1 MFGTKGT
8 LNEHQLTHSD
18 ENRRL
23 IPKGYQVST
32 SPIKSP
38 PICGTSWVFTRSSL
52 VHSSTCAAPEVA
64 VMSAAEKKI
73 RQFETRLKVVNE
85 SLARVKQF
93 LDNYADEQKSEVPL
107 RLGRLEKTLETFES
121 LMAQYEQLDDTDVF
135 EKGCLQQR
143 ASVEELY
150 FKCKAHLLEKLP
162 PEEPRTPAPNSEAS
176 RPALL
181 SGMSNVKLPT
191 ITLPEFDGDY
201 SKWLTFHDTFLSL
214 IHSSSEISCVQKFHY
229 LRSSL
234 VGEAAGKIANQEI
247 SAQGYAIAWET
258 LTKYYNDKNLL
269 RKKHIR
275 TLLKYPKIPNDSV
288 EALHRIVDDFQ
299 CHTQILKQLGEPV
312 EQMSSIL
319 MELLEDKLDDASLSA
334 WEESIGQK
342 EERPTFNAMIEFL
355 QRRARVRETI
365 QINRPQQVAPKSG
378 SHNSAPKK
386 PFQTR
391 VCLNAAV
398 ESPPKTFPLCPACDK
413 QKHSIMDCAAFNS
426 MNVSERLRV
435 VTDKRLC
442 SNCFRSDH
450 FARNCRSKYHC
461 KQCNKR
467 HHSMIHPGPGSQDT
481 NPVVATPALNPAPV
495 NAATKS
501 SSASVLLSTVVL
513 AVLDSYGKEHLARAL
528 LDTGSQPNVMSEHL
542 CQQLHLFRKVANVPI
557 SGVDSTITN
566 AKHMVR
572 TEVRSRVSRFAETL
586 DFLVLR
592 KVTCETPPVTI
603 PIAQWKIPEHLALAD
618 PEFNVSR
625 KVDMIIGAAHF
636 YSFLLEGRIRL
647 AGPVPLLV
655 ESVFGWI
662 ATGSVEVSD
671 EAEQQP
677 TVSCH
682 VATVESVDKMLERF
696 WALEEVGGSNYSV
709 DEHKCE
715 AHFKETVARDE
726 SGRYVVKLPK
736 HPEFQQM
743 IGASKTNAVRRFRW
757 LEQKLE
763 KQPELKPQYHE
774 FMQEYLT
781 LGHMHA
787 VPDDAEDE
795 SSRACYLPHHPVIKE
810 QSSTTKVRVV
820 FDGSAKTSAGHSL
833 NDALLVGPVVQDEL
847 LDTVL
852 RFRKFPIAL
861 VTDIEKM
868 YRQVVV
874 HPEDRPYQRIVWRF
888 DPEQPITTYEL
899 ATVTYGLAP
908 SSFLA
913 TRTLLQLADD
923 EGAQFPQA
931 SAAIKKHMYVDDF
944 IGGAHTVDDAILLRS
959 DLCKLLLKGGFQL
972 RKWCSNSL
980 AVLADIPSEL
990 LGTQSSLQ
998 FDPEETIKTLGI
1010 SWEPEADVFRF
1021 VASVVWD
1028 LSPTKRNILSVI
1040 AQLYDPLGLIAPVV
1054 VLAKI
1059 VLQELW
1065 YLALEWDALVP
1076 PELRTRWFDF
1086 CEGLSHLNNFRIDR
1100 YAFARKCCYAELH
1113 FFSDAS
1119 EVAYGAVAY
1128 VRSESP
1134 DGKIKVSL
1142 LTSKSKVAPLK
1153 KRSIPR
1159 LELCAFFLA
1168 AQMFVRVVEALDV
1181 KFQDVYFWT
1190 DSEVV
1195 LQWLKSAPRRWK
1207 PFVANRISEIQI
1219 ITHGAKCLHV
1229 AGLENPADLVSR
1241 GMPAEKLV
1249 NSPKWKFGASW
1260 LGKHK
1265 PLWPPQRD
1273 LKGALPIE
1281 EQKEKPILVV
1291 QTAPPN
1297 HVFTIFFSYRRL
1309 LNAVGLALR
1318 FANNVRKPC
1327 KRNTDRVLSVVELE
1341 AAKVALV
1348 KIVQAETFP
1357 EDLKLLRKGRPVA
1370 PKSPLRLL
1378 NPFLDQAG
1386 VIRVGGRLCL
1396 SDEPYAV
1403 KHPMVIPGFH
1413 PFTRLM
1419 LTYYHLKVIHGGITV
1434 TLASVRDE
1442 FWPLNGRRAVRNAI
1456 RRCFRCCRA
1465 NPQPIQQPIGQLPVA
1480 RVTANEAFTC
1490 TGVDFCGP
1498 LYLKPTHRRA
1508 ASRKCYV
1515 AVFICL
1521 STKAVHLELVND
1533 LSTAAFL
1540 MALTRF
1546 TWRRNKPSHI
1556 YSDNGT
1562 NFIGAKNVLHQLYQM
1577 LQPGPESDKIAKHLA
1592 DDGIQWHLIP
1602 PRAPNFGGLW
1612 EAAVKVAKK
1621 HLVRQLGNSLLSFEE
1636 LTTVLTAIEGCMNSR
1651 PLTRL
1656 SEDPNDLS
1664 ALTPAHFLVK
1674 NMIRPL
1680 PEPDVRD
1687 VPLNRLNQY
1696 QRIQA
1701 YSQRF
1706 WHRWR
1711 NEYLKELQTQ
1721 YSSNPRRYD
1730 LDVGSVVIIKDELL
1744 PPARW
1749 PLARVLEVHPGP
1761 DGVTRVATLRTAG
1774 GILKR
1779 AVSKICPLECAD
1791 EGEEEK

>member
-1 MFGTKGT
+1 MTGENVDSENCHRRRKEEEKGKEEEFFYIRT
-8 LNEHQLTHSD
+8 NKGLNSHGVVAFAL
-18 ENRRL
+18 
-23 IPKGYQVST
+23 K
-32 SPIKSP
+32 
-38 PICGTSWVFTRSSL
+38 F
-52 VHSSTCAAPEVA
+52 CAAFLVVRLDVPPRNKIPASDKITRPRQCSATNLPRRAQLVLALSARPCFTPKCRCAELSGLSGVCPPENDPQRWKTVP
-64 VMSAAEKKI
+64 S
-73 RQFETRLKVVNE
+73 RLCFNGVVG
-85 SLARVKQF
+85 
-93 LDNYADEQKSEVPL
+93 D
-107 RLGRLEKTLETFES
+107 LG
-121 LMAQYEQLDDTDVF
+121 V
-135 EKGCLQQR
+135 LQQR
-143 ASVEELY
+143 TDVLLPQEIFAVYHLACELPRSHPLTSLLAKRGSFASVPQ
-150 FKCKAHLLEKLP
+150 CP
-162 PEEPRTPAPNSEAS
+162 PSFWSEP
-176 RPALL
+176 
-181 SGMSNVKLPT
+181 
-191 ITLPEFDGDY
+191 I
-201 SKWLTFHDTFLSL
+201 
-214 IHSSSEISCVQKFHY
+214 
-229 LRSSL
+229 
-234 VGEAAGKIANQEI
+234 
-247 SAQGYAIAWET
+247 
-258 LTKYYNDKNLL
+258 
-269 RKKHIR
+269 
-275 TLLKYPKIPNDSV
+275 
-288 EALHRIVDDFQ
+288 
-299 CHTQILKQLGEPV
+299 

-319 MELLEDKLDDASLSA
+319 IELLEDKLDDASLSA

-342 EERPTFNAMIEFL
+342 EEQSTFSAMIEFL
-355 QRRARVRETI
+355 QSR
-365 QINRPQQVAPKSG
+365 
-378 SHNSAPKK
+378 SHRSPAPKK
-386 PFQTR
+386 LFQTR
-391 VCLNAAV
+391 VNSNAAV
-398 ESPPKTFPLCPACDK
+398 ETLPKTFPLCPACDK
-413 QKHSIMDCAAFNS
+413 HKHSIMDCAAFNG
-426 MNVSERLRV
+426 MNVSERMRV

-461 KQCNKR
+461 KHCNKR
-467 HHSMIHPGPGSQDT
+467 HHSMIHPGSGLQDT
-481 NPVVATPALNPAPV
+481 NPIVATPAMNPAAV

-528 LDTGSQPNVMSEHL
+528 LDTGSQPNV
-542 CQQLHLFRKVANVPI
+542 ANVPI

-572 TEVRSRVSRFAETL
+572 TEVRSRVSCFAETL

-662 ATGSVEVSD
+662 ATGSVEVSN

-696 WALEEVGGSNYSV
+696 WALE
-709 DEHKCE
+709 
-715 AHFKETVARDE
+715 ETVARDE

-795 SSRACYLPHHPVIKE
+795 TSRACYLPHHPVIKE

-861 VTDIEKM
+861 VADIEKM
-868 YRQVVV
+868 YRQVAV

-944 IGGAHTVDDAILLRS
+944 IGGAYTVDDAILLRS

-972 RKWCSNSL
+972 
-980 AVLADIPSEL
+980 
-990 LGTQSSLQ
+990 QS
-998 FDPEETIKTLGI
+998 IKTLGI

-1021 VASVVWD
+1021 VVSVVWD

-1086 CEGLSHLNNFRIDR
+1086 CEGLSHLTNFRIDR

-1119 EVAYGAVAY
+1119 EVAYGAVVY

-1168 AQMFVRVVEALDV
+1168 AQMYVRVVEALDV

-1229 AGLENPADLVSR
+1229 AGLENPADL
-1241 GMPAEKLV
+1241 
-1249 NSPKWKFGASW
+1249 PK
-1260 LGKHK
+1260 
-1265 PLWPPQRD
+1265 
-1273 LKGALPIE
+1273 
-1281 EQKEKPILVV
+1281 
-1291 QTAPPN
+1291 
-1297 HVFTIFFSYRRL
+1297 
-1309 LNAVGLALR
+1309 
-1318 FANNVRKPC
+1318 
-1327 KRNTDRVLSVVELE
+1327 
-1341 AAKVALV
+1341 
-1348 KIVQAETFP
+1348 
-1357 EDLKLLRKGRPVA
+1357 
-1370 PKSPLRLL
+1370 
-1378 NPFLDQAG
+1378 
-1386 VIRVGGRLCL
+1386 
-1396 SDEPYAV
+1396 
-1403 KHPMVIPGFH
+1403 
-1413 PFTRLM
+1413 
-1419 LTYYHLKVIHGGITV
+1419 
-1434 TLASVRDE
+1434 
-1442 FWPLNGRRAVRNAI
+1442 
-1456 RRCFRCCRA
+1456 
-1465 NPQPIQQPIGQLPVA
+1465 
-1480 RVTANEAFTC
+1480 
-1490 TGVDFCGP
+1490 
-1498 LYLKPTHRRA
+1498 
-1508 ASRKCYV
+1508 
-1515 AVFICL
+1515 
-1521 STKAVHLELVND
+1521 
-1533 LSTAAFL
+1533 
-1540 MALTRF
+1540 
-1546 TWRRNKPSHI
+1546 
-1556 YSDNGT
+1556 
-1562 NFIGAKNVLHQLYQM
+1562 
-1577 LQPGPESDKIAKHLA
+1577 
-1592 DDGIQWHLIP
+1592 
-1602 PRAPNFGGLW
+1602 
-1612 EAAVKVAKK
+1612 
-1621 HLVRQLGNSLLSFEE
+1621 
-1636 LTTVLTAIEGCMNSR
+1636 
-1651 PLTRL
+1651 
-1656 SEDPNDLS
+1656 
-1664 ALTPAHFLVK
+1664 
-1674 NMIRPL
+1674 
-1680 PEPDVRD
+1680 
-1687 VPLNRLNQY
+1687 
-1696 QRIQA
+1696 
-1701 YSQRF
+1701 
-1706 WHRWR
+1706 
-1711 NEYLKELQTQ
+1711 
-1721 YSSNPRRYD
+1721 
-1730 LDVGSVVIIKDELL
+1730 
-1744 PPARW
+1744 
-1749 PLARVLEVHPGP
+1749 
-1761 DGVTRVATLRTAG
+1761 
-1774 GILKR
+1774 
-1779 AVSKICPLECAD
+1779 
-1791 EGEEEK
+1791 

>member
-1 MFGTKGT
+1 
-8 LNEHQLTHSD
+8 
-18 ENRRL
+18 
-23 IPKGYQVST
+23 
-32 SPIKSP
+32 
-38 PICGTSWVFTRSSL
+38 
-52 VHSSTCAAPEVA
+52 
-64 VMSAAEKKI
+64 
-73 RQFETRLKVVNE
+73 
-85 SLARVKQF
+85 
-93 LDNYADEQKSEVPL
+93 
-107 RLGRLEKTLETFES
+107 
-121 LMAQYEQLDDTDVF
+121 
-135 EKGCLQQR
+135 
-143 ASVEELY
+143 
-150 FKCKAHLLEKLP
+150 
-162 PEEPRTPAPNSEAS
+162 
-176 RPALL
+176 
-181 SGMSNVKLPT
+181 
-191 ITLPEFDGDY
+191 
-201 SKWLTFHDTFLSL
+201 
-214 IHSSSEISCVQKFHY
+214 
-229 LRSSL
+229 
-234 VGEAAGKIANQEI
+234 
-247 SAQGYAIAWET
+247 
-258 LTKYYNDKNLL
+258 
-269 RKKHIR
+269 
-275 TLLKYPKIPNDSV
+275 
-288 EALHRIVDDFQ
+288 
-299 CHTQILKQLGEPV
+299 
-312 EQMSSIL
+312 
-319 MELLEDKLDDASLSA
+319 
-334 WEESIGQK
+334 
-342 EERPTFNAMIEFL
+342 MIEFL
-355 QRRARVRETI
+355 QRRTRVRETI

-378 SHNSAPKK
+378 SHNPVPKK

-391 VCLNAAV
+391 VNSNAAV
-398 ESPPKTFPLCPACDK
+398 ENPPKTFPLCPACDK

-426 MNVSERLRV
+426 MNVSERMRV
-435 VTDKRLC
+435 ITVITDKRLC

-461 KQCNKR
+461 KHCNKR
-467 HHSMIHPGPGSQDT
+467 HYSMIHPGPGLQDT
-481 NPVVATPALNPAPV
+481 NPIVATPAMNPAPV

-542 CQQLHLFRKVANVPI
+542 CQKLHLFRKVANVPI
-557 SGVDSTITN
+557 SDVDSTITN
-566 AKHMVR
+566 AKHKVS

-662 ATGSVEVSD
+662 ATGSVEVGD

-677 TVSCH
+677 TVACH
-682 VATVESVDKMLERF
+682 VATVESVDKMLERL
-696 WALEEVGGSNYSV
+696 WALEEVGSSNYLV

-736 HPEFQQM
+736 HPDFQQM
-743 IGASKTNAVRRFRW
+743 IGARTQA
-757 LEQKLE
+757 
-763 KQPELKPQYHE
+763 
-774 FMQEYLT
+774 
-781 LGHMHA
+781 A
-787 VPDDAEDE
+787 
-795 SSRACYLPHHPVIKE
+795 E

-833 NDALLVGPVVQDEL
+833 NDALLVGPVVQNEL

-861 VTDIEKM
+861 VADIEKM
-868 YRQVVV
+868 YRQVAV

-888 DPEQPITTYEL
+888 DPKQPITTYEL
-899 ATVTYGLAP
+899 ATVTYGLEP

-931 SAAIKKHMYVDDF
+931 SAAITKHMYVDDF
-944 IGGAHTVDDAILLRS
+944 IGGAQTVDDAILLRS

-1021 VASVVWD
+1021 VVSVVWD

-1040 AQLYDPLGLIAPVV
+1040 AQLYDLLGLIAPVV

-1086 CEGLSHLNNFRIDR
+1086 CEGLSHLTNFRIDR

-1119 EVAYGAVAY
+1119 EVAYGG
-1128 VRSESP
+1128 R
-1134 DGKIKVSL
+1134 
-1142 LTSKSKVAPLK
+1142 
-1153 KRSIPR
+1153 
-1159 LELCAFFLA
+1159 
-1168 AQMFVRVVEALDV
+1168 
-1181 KFQDVYFWT
+1181 QDQ

-1207 PFVANRISEIQI
+1207 PFVANLISEIQI
-1219 ITHGAKCLHV
+1219 ITHGAKCVHV
-1229 AGLENPADLVSR
+1229 AGLKNPADLVSR

-1249 NSPKWKFGASW
+1249 NSPKWNATSKVRSPS
-1260 LGKHK
+1260 KSRRRK
-1265 PLWPPQRD
+1265 
-1273 LKGALPIE
+1273 
-1281 EQKEKPILVV
+1281 KPILVV

-1297 HVFTIFFSYRRL
+1297 HVFTIIFSYRRL
-1309 LNAVGLALR
+1309 LNLALR
-1318 FANNVRKPC
+1318 FGNSVRKSG

-1341 AAKVALV
+1341 AALV
-1348 KIVQAETFP
+1348 KILQAETFP

-1370 PKSPLRLL
+1370 PNSPLRLL

-1419 LTYYHLKVIHGGITV
+1419 LTYYHLKVIITV
-1434 TLASVRDE
+1434 TLASVRDK
-1442 FWPLNGRRAVRNAI
+1442 FWPLNGRAVRNAI

-1498 LYLKPTHRRA
+1498 LYLKPTHRRD

-1577 LQPGPESDKIAKHLA
+1577 LQPGPESDKIAKHMA

-1612 EAAVKVAKK
+1612 EAAVNVAKK

-1680 PEPDVRD
+1680 PEQDVRD

-1721 YSSNPRRYD
+1721 YSSNPRRYN

-1749 PLARVLEVHPGP
+1749 PLAAGLRPGSAP
-1761 DGVTRVATLRTAG
+1761 WT
-1774 GILKR
+1774 
-1779 AVSKICPLECAD
+1779 
-1791 EGEEEK
+1791 